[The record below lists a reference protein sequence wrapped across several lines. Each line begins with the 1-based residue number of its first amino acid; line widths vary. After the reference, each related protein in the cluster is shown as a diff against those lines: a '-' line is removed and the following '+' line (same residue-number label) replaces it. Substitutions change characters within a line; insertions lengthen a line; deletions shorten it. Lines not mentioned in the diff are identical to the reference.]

1 MSAKRNILL
10 VDDSEKFA
18 CQVQLV
24 LLTNG
29 NTGSVE
35 IATTLNGA
43 REILAKENTHLII
56 SDIKLAEGNTLS
68 LIQSTKKTF
77 PSISV
82 IILTNHFD
90 ELHRAYAREAGA
102 DFFIDKSMAFYE
114 IPRALAKIEQR
125 EKSTPLTCTFSE

>member
-18 CQVQLV
+18 FQVQLV
-24 LLTNG
+24 LFTNG
-29 NTGSVE
+29 NTGSVQ
-35 IATTLNGA
+35 ITNTLSGA
-43 REILAKENTHLII
+43 QEILNKENTHLII

-68 LIQSTKKTF
+68 LIQSTKRSH

-90 ELHRAYAREAGA
+90 EAHRAHASEAGA
-102 DFFIDKSMAFYE
+102 DFFIDKSMAFSE
-114 IPRALAKIEQR
+114 IPRALAEIDQR
-125 EKSTPLTCTFSE
+125 EKAAPLS